1 MTEAPRYAFWYGRDE
16 PPADRP
22 ELRAGPVTALLDG
35 VDLRHVRLGGVE
47 LVQRVYVAVRDAPWN
62 TIPATIADL
71 AIDAG
76 PDRFE
81 VTFRATHRYDD
92 IAFTWDGTIR
102 GAPDGTI
109 TYEMDGVC
117 EGSFKYSKIGF
128 NVHHSLEGAVERP
141 YRASTAKGE
150 LRGRL
155 PRAIDPQRVV
165 DGTLSG
171 MFDPYSEIAI
181 EVADGTEA
189 TVALEGDLLELQDHR
204 NWTDANFKSYG
215 TPLALGFP
223 FDSALGQRIRQ
234 VLRIGFRGRQPAPSP
249 PADVVVS
256 MGAPSERRLPAIGFG
271 MPSHD
276 EPLTS
281 AEADRLRQ
289 LHPAHLRVDLH
300 LTDDGYRAALDRA
313 SADRR
318 ALGCGLE
325 LALHTNES
333 QAPALSDLA
342 TRLAAAGAP
351 VARVLVYAAADGF
364 NAFVTTTPARLVG
377 LVRRHL
383 EPVVGEVVFAGGTN
397 QNFADINRD
406 RPSSPELTGVC
417 FSVSPTVHAAD
428 DRSIVENLA
437 GQAEVVTM
445 ARSFS
450 GDRAIV
456 VSPVTIATRF
466 GPYPAG
472 PAGPGDLPPPVDV
485 RQASLLGAA
494 WTVGSIAALSTSG
507 AAAVTWYE
515 TTGWRGLVETGRG
528 SPMPEKF
535 PSQPGQ
541 VFPLYHVFADV
552 AEWRDGTLRDVASSD
567 PLRVVS
573 LAVDAGGQR
582 HLLVAN
588 VTPAP
593 LRVVLAG
600 LDGAD
605 VAQVRVL
612 DEAACASALH
622 DPAGWRDT
630 PGSAAD
636 VLDGRLSLQLSP
648 FAVARVDARA

>member
-1 MTEAPRYAFWYGRDE
+1 MTEAARYAIWYGRDE

-22 ELRAGPVTALLDG
+22 ELHAGPLTAILDG
-35 VDLRHVRLGGVE
+35 VDLRHVRLGDTE

-62 TIPATIADL
+62 TIPATISDL
-71 AIDAG
+71 SIDAG
-76 PDRFE
+76 SDRFE
-81 VTFRATHRYDD
+81 VTFRAAHRHED
-92 IAFTWDGTIR
+92 IAFSWNGTIR

-109 TYEMDGVC
+109 IYEMDGAC

-128 NVHHSLEGAVERP
+128 NAHHALEGAVERP

-150 LRGRL
+150 LRGTL
-155 PRAIDPQRVV
+155 PRAIDPQRIV

-223 FDSALGQRIRQ
+223 FDSTPGQRIRQ
-234 VLRIGFRGRQPAPSP
+234 VLRIGFRGRQSAPSP

-256 MGAPSERRLPAIGFG
+256 LEAPSDRRLPAVGFG

-276 EPLTS
+276 APLSS
-281 AEADRLRQ
+281 AEADHLRQ
-289 LHPAHLRVDLH
+289 LRPAHLRVDLH
-300 LTDDGYRAALDRA
+300 LGEDGYPAVLERAA
-313 SADRR
+313 ADAR
-318 ALGCGLE
+318 ALGCRLE
-325 LALHTNES
+325 LALHADES
-333 QAPALSDLA
+333 QAAALSDLA
-342 TRLAAAGAP
+342 TRLGAAGVS

-364 NAFVTTTPARLVG
+364 SAFVTTTPAPLVG
-377 LVRRHL
+377 LVRRQI
-383 EPVVGEVVFAGGTN
+383 EPVVGKVVFAGGTN

-406 RPSSPELTGVC
+406 RPAWPELTGVC
-417 FSVSPTVHAAD
+417 FALSPAVHAAD
-428 DRSIVENLA
+428 DWSIVENLA
-437 GQAEVVTM
+437 GQSEVVAM

-485 RQASLLGAA
+485 RQSSLLGAA
-494 WTVGSIAALSTSG
+494 WTVGSIAALSASG

-515 TTGWRGLVETGRG
+515 TTGWRGVIETDAG
-528 SPMPEKF
+528 SPMPERF

-541 VFPLYHVFADV
+541 VFPMYHAFADV

-567 PLRVVS
+567 ALRVVA
-573 LAVDAGGQR
+573 LAIDAGGQR
-582 HLLVAN
+582 HALVAN
-588 VTPAP
+588 VTPEPQRA
-593 LRVVLAG
+593 VLAG
-600 LDGAD
+600 LEGAA
-605 VAQVRVL
+605 VARVRLL
-612 DEAACASALH
+612 DEAACASALP
-622 DPAGWRDT
+622 DPAGWRAT
-630 PGSAAD
+630 PGAAVD
-636 VLDGRLSLQLSP
+636 VEGGRLSLDLGP
-648 FAVARVDARA
+648 FAVARVDA